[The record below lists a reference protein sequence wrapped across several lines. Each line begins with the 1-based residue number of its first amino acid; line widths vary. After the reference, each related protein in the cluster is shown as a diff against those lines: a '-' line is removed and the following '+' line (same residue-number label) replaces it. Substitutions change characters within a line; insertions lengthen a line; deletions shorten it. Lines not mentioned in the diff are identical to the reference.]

1 VSTAV
6 HDELSRDLANYAV
19 LVDEALTR
27 WMPNGEPA
35 PWLYDV
41 AGVYPARRG
50 KRYRPTLCL
59 AACEA
64 FGGRIEEALPSAVAI
79 ELLHSAFLVH
89 DDIADSSD
97 LRRGDPTLHAEH
109 GVPLALNAGD
119 FLAITALQLVREHA
133 DSIGERLAGCVLDE
147 FLAMARRTLEGQ
159 AIEGGWRRDVVV
171 DLTTDD
177 YLDLVLRKTC
187 WYTVIHPLRVGLIIG
202 SLGAADPARVVDF
215 GFHLGVVFQIRDDIL
230 NLCGDEAEVGKE
242 ILGDL
247 LEGKRTLMLIHL
259 LNSVGDGERAEL
271 VAYLRR
277 DRADRT
283 IDEAR
288 HIKARMEHFG
298 SFAVAESYAGLY
310 MARANDTFADAFGSA
325 ANTSAGRLLR
335 RMINFTLERR
345 S

>member
-1 VSTAV
+1 VTSPV
-6 HDELSRDLANYAV
+6 HDELRGDLARYVA
-19 LVDEALTR
+19 LVDAALAR
-27 WMPNGEPA
+27 WMPSGEPDR
-35 PWLYDV
+35 WLYDL
-41 AGVYPARRG
+41 AAVYPARGG
-50 KRYRPTLCL
+50 KRYRPTVCL
-59 AACEA
+59 ATCEA
-64 FGGRIEEALPSAVAI
+64 FGGRIEEAMPSAVAI

-89 DDIADSSD
+89 DDISDSSD
-97 LRRGDPTLHAEH
+97 LRRGDPTLHAQH

-119 FLAITALQLVREHA
+119 FLAITALQLVRENA
-133 DSIGERLAGCVLDE
+133 DSIGQRLAGCVLDE

-159 AIEGGWRRDVVV
+159 AIEAGWRRDVVV
-171 DLTTDD
+171 DLVVDD

-187 WYTVIHPLRVGLIIG
+187 WYTVIHPLRVGLLIG

-230 NLCGDEAEVGKE
+230 NLCGDETELGKE

-259 LNSVGDGERAEL
+259 LSCAPDRERRDL
-271 VAYLRR
+271 VAYLCRE
-277 DRADRT
+277 RADRT
-283 IDEAR
+283 PDEAR

-298 SFAVAESYAGLY
+298 SFAVAESYASLY
-310 MARANDTFADAFGSA
+310 MARANDTFADAFGAA
-325 ANTSAGRLLR
+325 ANTPSGRLLR

>member
-1 VSTAV
+1 VSSAV
-6 HDELSRDLANYAV
+6 HDELRRDLAHYAE
-19 LVDEALTR
+19 LVDDALTR
-27 WMPNGEPA
+27 WMPSGDPA
-35 PWLYDV
+35 RWLYDL
-41 AGVYPARRG
+41 AAVYPARSG

-64 FGGRIEEALPSAVAI
+64 FGGRIDEALPSAVAI

-89 DDIADSSD
+89 DDISDSSD
-97 LRRGDPTLHAEH
+97 LRRGDPTLHAQH

-119 FLAITALQLVREHA
+119 FLAITALQLVRENA
-133 DSIGERLAGCVLDE
+133 DSIGQRLSGRLLDE

-159 AIEGGWRRDVVV
+159 AIEAGWRRDVVV
-171 DLTTDD
+171 DLTISD

-187 WYTVIHPLRVGLIIG
+187 WYTVIHPLRVGLLIG
-202 SLGAADPARVVDF
+202 SLGAADPTRVVDF

-230 NLCGDEAEVGKE
+230 NLCGDEGEVGKE

-259 LNSVGDGERAEL
+259 LNSVQGRERAEL
-271 VAYLRR
+271 LAYLRR

-283 IDEAR
+283 TDEAR

-298 SFAVAESYAGLY
+298 CFAVADSYASLY

-325 ANTSAGRLLR
+325 ANTPAGRLLR

>member
-1 VSTAV
+1 VSGAV
-6 HDELSRDLANYAV
+6 HHELRSDLAHYAQ

-27 WMPNGEPA
+27 WMPRGEPA
-35 PWLYDV
+35 SWLYDL
-41 AGVYPARRG
+41 AAVYPGRRG

-59 AACEA
+59 AACQA
-64 FGGRIEEALPSAVAI
+64 FGGRIDEALPSAVAI

-109 GVPLALNAGD
+109 GLPLALNAGD
-119 FLAITALQLVREHA
+119 FLAISALQLVRQNA
-133 DSIGERLAGCVLDE
+133 DSLGQRLAGCVLDE

-159 AIEGGWRRDVVV
+159 AIEAGWRRDVVI

-187 WYTVIHPLRVGLIIG
+187 WYTVIHPLRVGLLIG

-215 GFHLGVVFQIRDDIL
+215 GFHLGVVFQIRDDVL
-230 NLCGDEAEVGKE
+230 NLCGDEGEVGKE

-259 LNSVGDGERAEL
+259 LNTVHGSERAEL
-271 VAYLRR
+271 LAYLRR
-277 DRADRT
+277 DRVDRT

-288 HIKARMEHFG
+288 QIKARMEHFG
-298 SFAVAESYAGLY
+298 SFDVAESYASLY

-325 ANTSAGRLLR
+325 ANTTAGRLLR
-335 RMINFTLERR
+335 RMIDYTLERR

>member
-1 VSTAV
+1 VSTV
-6 HDELSRDLANYAV
+6 HDELRRDLAHYAA
-19 LVDEALTR
+19 LVDDALAR
-27 WMPNGEPA
+27 WMPIGHPA

-41 AGVYPARRG
+41 AAVYPARRG

-64 FGGRIEEALPSAVAI
+64 FGGTVEEALPAATAI

-119 FLAITALQLVREHA
+119 FLAITALQLVRESA
-133 DSIGERLAGCVLDE
+133 DSIGQRLAGCVLDE
-147 FLAMARRTLEGQ
+147 FLSMSRFTLEGQ
-159 AIEGGWRRDVVV
+159 AIEAGWRRDIVV
-171 DLTTDD
+171 DLTTTD

-187 WYTVIHPLRVGLIIG
+187 WYTVVHPLRVGLLIG

-259 LNSVGDGERAEL
+259 LNSVGVDERADL
-271 VAYLRR
+271 IAFLRR
-277 DRADRT
+277 DRTDRT

-288 HIKARMEHFG
+288 HIKERMEHFG
-298 SFAVAESYAGLY
+298 SFEVAESYAQLY
-310 MARANDTFADAFGSA
+310 LARANDTFADAFGSA
-325 ANTSAGRLLR
+325 ANTPAGRLLR
-335 RMINFTLERR
+335 RMINFTIERR